1 MDPIEPIPVFEA
13 RLAMHRIDERTR
25 SVLAATW
32 PVLAPHLERT
42 IDEVLV
48 AIMGLPKIGEMVAQ
62 NKDTIKKLEV
72 AHFQALLGGNLD
84 RHYAESCRQ
93 TVQRE
98 AEMGLDARIR
108 STSGSF
114 VIQMSL
120 DVLARKHRLFS
131 AKLAERGR
139 IIAKV
144 ISFDVSNAMTL
155 HRQAADHAAQARRGA
170 IDAAIADFDAAIGEV
185 IEAIKEASA
194 SLTAT
199 GSALRQVADDTL
211 SRMASASSASAET
224 AQRMDVTV
232 TATEEL
238 SGSIQEIG
246 QQATNGLDMAQS
258 AVADTERT
266 QNVIG
271 SLNDAAE
278 RIGSVVGTISAIAAQ
293 TNLLALNATIE
304 AARAGEAGKG
314 FAVVAAEVKTLAN
327 QTSRA
332 TGDISQQVTA
342 IQEATKRSVEEI
354 SSIARIIGKLTT
366 VSTSIASAVQQQ
378 SMTTRG
384 IAESIH
390 TAAGHTARASVEI
403 NSVDEAVTRGVAA
416 VGEITTWTDRLSAR
430 ANDLETKVATFF
442 TRVRAA

>member
-1 MDPIEPIPVFEA
+1 
-13 RLAMHRIDERTR
+13 
-25 SVLAATW
+25 
-32 PVLAPHLERT
+32 VLAPHLERT

-378 SMTTRG
+378 STTTRG

>member
-1 MDPIEPIPVFEA
+1 M
-13 RLAMHRIDERTR
+13 
-25 SVLAATW
+25 
-32 PVLAPHLERT
+32 LAPHLERT
-42 IDEVLV
+42 IDAVV
-48 AIMGLPKIGEMVAQ
+48 IAITGLPVIGQVVAQ
-62 NKDTIKKLEV
+62 NKETVKRLEV
-72 AHFQALLGGNLD
+72 SHFQALLGGKLD
-84 RHYAESCRQ
+84 RTYAESCRQ
-93 TVQRE
+93 TVEKE
-98 AEMGLDARIR
+98 AELGLDARIR
-108 STSGSF
+108 STSGSY
-114 VIQMSL
+114 VAQMSL
-120 DVLARKHRLFS
+120 EVLARKHRFS
-131 AKLAERGR
+131 PAKIAERGKTV
-139 IIAKV
+139 AQV

-155 HRQAADHAAQARRGA
+155 HRQAADRAAMVRRNA
-170 IDAAIADFDAAIGEV
+170 IDAAIADFDAAIGAV

-194 SLTAT
+194 SLAMT
-199 GSALRQVADDTL
+199 GDTLKRVADDTL
-211 SRMASASSASAET
+211 SRMALASSASAET
-224 AQRMDVTV
+224 AQRMDATV

-246 QQATNGLDMAQS
+246 QQATSGLGMAQS

-266 QNVIG
+266 QSVIG

-354 SSIARIIGKLTT
+354 SSIARVIGKLTT

-390 TAAGHTARASVEI
+390 NAAGHTARASVEI
-403 NSVDEAVTRGVAA
+403 NSVDEAVTRSVAA
-416 VGEITTWTDRLSAR
+416 VGDITTWTARLSAR